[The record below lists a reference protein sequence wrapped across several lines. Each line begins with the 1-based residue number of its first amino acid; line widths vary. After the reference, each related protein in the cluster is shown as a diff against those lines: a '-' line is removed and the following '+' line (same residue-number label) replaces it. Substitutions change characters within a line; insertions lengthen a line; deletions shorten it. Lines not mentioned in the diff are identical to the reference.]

1 MGQIITKIRKR
12 LNIKSRNND
21 NQLENRLINIDDYEN
36 QISELEMYSEES
48 NLTQNSNQYFHI
60 DSKIDDN
67 FEKICKYFEEKN
79 ENLEEEIKEKIDK
92 QFLNH
97 QEDIEEIINEVKRMK
112 TQINDLVEEN
122 NNYRNLIEQ
131 DVSLYKSCYD
141 TKGY

>member
-1 MGQIITKIRKR
+1 MGQIITKIKKK
-12 LNIKSRNND
+12 LNIKFKNNN
-21 NQLENRLINIDDYEN
+21 NQLENRLINMDDYEN
-36 QISELEMYSEES
+36 QISELEMYSEEPNFSQHS
-48 NLTQNSNQYFHI
+48 NKYFYI
-60 DSKIDDN
+60 EAKIDDS
-67 FEKICKYFEEKN
+67 FEKICKYVEEKN

-97 QEDIEEIINEVKRMK
+97 QEDIGEIINEVKRMK
-112 TQINDLVEEN
+112 RQINDLVEEN

>member
-1 MGQIITKIRKR
+1 MGQIITKIKKR
-12 LNIKSRNND
+12 LNIKSKNND
-21 NQLENRLINIDDYEN
+21 NQLENRLINVDDYEN
-36 QISELEMYSEES
+36 QISELEMYSEEP
-48 NLTQNSNQYFHI
+48 NLTQNSNKYFYI
-60 DSKIDDN
+60 EAKIDDN

>member
-1 MGQIITKIRKR
+1 MGQIITKIKKR
-12 LNIKSRNND
+12 LNNKFRNKET
-21 NQLENRLINIDDYEN
+21 QLVDRLINQDDYEN
-36 QISELEMYSEES
+36 QISELEMYSENP

-60 DSKIDDN
+60 EAKIDDN

-92 QFLNH
+92 KFLNH
-97 QEDIEEIINEVKRMK
+97 EENIEEIIDEVKRMK

-122 NNYRNLIEQ
+122 NNYRKIVEQ
-131 DVSLYKSCYD
+131 DVSLYRSCYD